1 MTRKN
6 YESPEVE
13 IEKFTIYTDVV
24 VSNPGGLEDGG
35 DETVDDGDFDF

>member
-13 IEKFTIYTDVV
+13 IEKFTMLTQITCSDGLTDD
-24 VSNPGGLEDGG
+24 GTHEDN
-35 DETVDDGDFDF
+35 DGDFDF